1 MQLESLFSLGFSRPD
16 ANQVVIEEATRVANA
31 HSFIIKLP
39 EGYETQVS
47 QLKLMLLG
55 EIGPVKNAYFVM
67 VVETIVLPMTHK
79 ERFQKF
85 GIGPLKGVPL
95 YGPPGTGKTLIV
107 HACTTQTNA
116 IF

>member
-1 MQLESLFSLGFSRPD
+1 MLLDGNDVKSFKLRWLRQQIGLVSQEPALFATTIRENILLGRPD
-16 ANQVVIEEATRVANA
+16 ANQVVIEEAERVANA

-67 VVETIVLPMTHK
+67 VVDD
-79 ERFQKF
+79 Q
-85 GIGPLKGVPL
+85 
-95 YGPPGTGKTLIV
+95 PP
-107 HACTTQTNA
+107 
-116 IF
+116 

>member
-1 MQLESLFSLGFSRPD
+1 MVETTNKTSESRACLFATTIWENIILGRPD

-67 VVETIVLPMTHK
+67 VVDD
-79 ERFQKF
+79 Q
-85 GIGPLKGVPL
+85 
-95 YGPPGTGKTLIV
+95 PP
-107 HACTTQTNA
+107 
-116 IF
+116 

>member
-1 MQLESLFSLGFSRPD
+1 MVEIANRTSESRACFVCYHNLRKHNLG
-16 ANQVVIEEATRVANA
+16 
-31 HSFIIKLP
+31 
-39 EGYETQVS
+39 